1 MNTTANKITV
11 LRIILVP
18 VFMVLL
24 YLGQTYWALA
34 VYIIACVSDFVDGK
48 IARKYNQITDFG
60 KFMDPLADKMLV
72 LAAMCYFVEVGLIPG
87 WVVAVV
93 LLREF
98 GVSGLR
104 LLAVEQGIVIAAAW
118 SGKIKTGVTMVAL
131 GVLIL
136 AGQPW
141 FPAPEVIA
149 VVCWL
154 LILITTLYSGIEYFA
169 KNIGVFKR
177 CPWHKILRVLIFLLA
192 VNGKSTSPIT
202 SQRGLD
208 IG

>member
-11 LRIILVP
+11 LRILLVP
-18 VFMVLL
+18 VFLVLL
-24 YLGQTYWALA
+24 YLGHPYWALA
-34 VYIIACVSDFVDGK
+34 VYIIACLSDFVDGR

-72 LAAMCYFVEVGLIPG
+72 LAAMCFFVESGLIPG

-136 AGQPW
+136 AEQPW
-141 FPAPEVIA
+141 FPSPDVIA

-177 CPWHKILRVLIFLLA
+177 CP
-192 VNGKSTSPIT
+192 
-202 SQRGLD
+202 
-208 IG
+208 

>member
-24 YLGQTYWALA
+24 YLELPYWALA
-34 VYIIACVSDFVDGK
+34 VYIIACLSDFVDGK
-48 IARKYNQITDFG
+48 IARKYNQVTDFG

-72 LAAMCYFVEVGLIPG
+72 LTAMCYFIEVGLIPG

-136 AGQPW
+136 AGQLW
-141 FPAPEVIA
+141 FPAPEVIS
-149 VVCWL
+149 VICWL
-154 LILITTLYSGIEYFA
+154 LILVTTLYSGIEYFA

-177 CPWHKILRVLIFLLA
+177 CP
-192 VNGKSTSPIT
+192 
-202 SQRGLD
+202 
-208 IG
+208 

>member
-24 YLGQTYWALA
+24 YLGQIYWALA

-177 CPWHKILRVLIFLLA
+177 CP
-192 VNGKSTSPIT
+192 
-202 SQRGLD
+202 
-208 IG
+208 

>member
-1 MNTTANKITV
+1 MNTPNKITV
-11 LRIILVP
+11 GRIILVP
-18 VFMVLL
+18 VFMLLL

-34 VYIIACVSDFVDGK
+34 VYIIACLSDLVDGK
-48 IARKYNQITDFG
+48 IARKYNLVTDFG

-72 LAAMCYFVEVGLIPG
+72 LAAMCYFVEVGLMPG

-131 GVLIL
+131 GLLIL
-136 AGQPW
+136 ATESW
-141 FPAPEVIA
+141 FPAPNVVA

-154 LILITTLYSGIEYFA
+154 LILITTLYSGIEYFV
-169 KNIGVFKR
+169 KNIAVFKN
-177 CPWHKILRVLIFLLA
+177 CK
-192 VNGKSTSPIT
+192 
-202 SQRGLD
+202 
-208 IG
+208 

>member
-24 YLGQTYWALA
+24 YLGHPYWALA

-72 LAAMCYFVEVGLIPG
+72 LAAMCYFIEAGLIPG

-136 AGQPW
+136 AEQPW

-154 LILITTLYSGIEYFA
+154 LILVTTLYSGIEYFA

-177 CPWHKILRVLIFLLA
+177 CP
-192 VNGKSTSPIT
+192 
-202 SQRGLD
+202 
-208 IG
+208 

>member
-18 VFMVLL
+18 VFMILL

-177 CPWHKILRVLIFLLA
+177 CP
-192 VNGKSTSPIT
+192 
-202 SQRGLD
+202 
-208 IG
+208 

>member
-118 SGKIKTGVTMVAL
+118 SGKMKTGVTMVAL

-177 CPWHKILRVLIFLLA
+177 CP
-192 VNGKSTSPIT
+192 
-202 SQRGLD
+202 
-208 IG
+208 

>member
-34 VYIIACVSDFVDGK
+34 VYIVACLSDFVDGK

-141 FPAPEVIA
+141 FPAPDVIA

-169 KNIGVFKR
+169 KNIGVFKS
-177 CPWHKILRVLIFLLA
+177 CP
-192 VNGKSTSPIT
+192 
-202 SQRGLD
+202 
-208 IG
+208 

>member
-72 LAAMCYFVEVGLIPG
+72 LAAMCYFVEDGLIPG

-141 FPAPEVIA
+141 FPAPDVIA

-177 CPWHKILRVLIFLLA
+177 CP
-192 VNGKSTSPIT
+192 
-202 SQRGLD
+202 
-208 IG
+208 

>member
-24 YLGQTYWALA
+24 YLDLPYWALA
-34 VYIIACVSDFVDGK
+34 VYIIACVSDFV
-48 IARKYNQITDFG
+48 DFG

-87 WVVAVV
+87 WVVALV

-118 SGKIKTGVTMVAL
+118 SGKIKTGVTMIAL

-141 FPAPEVIA
+141 FLAADVVAI
-149 VVCWL
+149 VCWV

-169 KNIGVFKR
+169 KNIGVFKH
-177 CPWHKILRVLIFLLA
+177 C
-192 VNGKSTSPIT
+192 S
-202 SQRGLD
+202 
-208 IG
+208 

>member
-72 LAAMCYFVEVGLIPG
+72 LAAMCYFVEVGLSPG

-177 CPWHKILRVLIFLLA
+177 CP
-192 VNGKSTSPIT
+192 
-202 SQRGLD
+202 
-208 IG
+208 

>member
-34 VYIIACVSDFVDGK
+34 VYIVACLSDFVDGK

-72 LAAMCYFVEVGLIPG
+72 LAAMCYFVEDGLIPG

-141 FPAPEVIA
+141 FPAPDVIA

-177 CPWHKILRVLIFLLA
+177 CP
-192 VNGKSTSPIT
+192 
-202 SQRGLD
+202 
-208 IG
+208 

>member
-98 GVSGLR
+98 GVYGLR

-177 CPWHKILRVLIFLLA
+177 CP
-192 VNGKSTSPIT
+192 
-202 SQRGLD
+202 
-208 IG
+208 

>member
-34 VYIIACVSDFVDGK
+34 VYIVACVSDFVDGK

-177 CPWHKILRVLIFLLA
+177 CP
-192 VNGKSTSPIT
+192 
-202 SQRGLD
+202 
-208 IG
+208 

>member
-72 LAAMCYFVEVGLIPG
+72 LAAMCYFVEDGLIPG

-177 CPWHKILRVLIFLLA
+177 CP
-192 VNGKSTSPIT
+192 
-202 SQRGLD
+202 
-208 IG
+208 

>member
-48 IARKYNQITDFG
+48 IARKYNPITDFG

-177 CPWHKILRVLIFLLA
+177 CP
-192 VNGKSTSPIT
+192 
-202 SQRGLD
+202 
-208 IG
+208 

>member
-154 LILITTLYSGIEYFA
+154 LILFTTLYSGIEYFA

-177 CPWHKILRVLIFLLA
+177 CP
-192 VNGKSTSPIT
+192 
-202 SQRGLD
+202 
-208 IG
+208 

>member
-141 FPAPEVIA
+141 FPAPDVIA

-177 CPWHKILRVLIFLLA
+177 CP
-192 VNGKSTSPIT
+192 
-202 SQRGLD
+202 
-208 IG
+208 

>member
-11 LRIILVP
+11 LRIFLVP

-177 CPWHKILRVLIFLLA
+177 CP
-192 VNGKSTSPIT
+192 
-202 SQRGLD
+202 
-208 IG
+208 

>member
-18 VFMVLL
+18 AFMVLL

-177 CPWHKILRVLIFLLA
+177 CP
-192 VNGKSTSPIT
+192 
-202 SQRGLD
+202 
-208 IG
+208 

>member
-24 YLGQTYWALA
+24 YLEQTYWALA

-177 CPWHKILRVLIFLLA
+177 CP
-192 VNGKSTSPIT
+192 
-202 SQRGLD
+202 
-208 IG
+208 

>member
-18 VFMVLL
+18 IFMVLL

-177 CPWHKILRVLIFLLA
+177 CP
-192 VNGKSTSPIT
+192 
-202 SQRGLD
+202 
-208 IG
+208 